1 MDRLVK
7 FGKAQTPLTIVFVLI
22 VFAICWVFFLG
33 KFLGDAGVAAVE
45 NNNLDGIEAFVL
57 MNLNLV
63 VGLALL
69 IFIIWAAIAGSRG

>member
-7 FGKAQTPLTIVFVLI
+7 FKRSQTPLTIIFILI

-33 KFLGDAGVAAVE
+33 KFLSMAGVAAVE
-45 NNNLDGIEAFVL
+45 NNHLEGIEAFVL

-69 IFIIWAAIAGSRG
+69 IFIIWAAVAGSRG